1 MEAGPTKIYI
11 VYGVCYAVR
20 RNFVGERERARG
32 ERRRARD
39 GEGGWKGGTSLLS
52 RLVSMETN

>member
-20 RNFVGERERARG
+20 RNFVGEREK
-32 ERRRARD
+32 ARD